1 MEIEK
6 QPKIFSRREI
16 IKGIGKGMLA
26 AFSGNNLTRLVSQTT
41 FEKAKTIEQQ
51 VLYEKDFEH
60 LRNEDGEWEFGKIF
74 WEGADEYQTTYYFTG
89 VILGEPEKKPVKAYD
104 FNNNL
109 IHTYECWFAKIGYP
123 DPQSQ
128 DKRLVSSEVLIW
140 LEDMEFAS
148 QINLAKNG
156 FVHRF
161 IHTGI
166 GYDTLIRD
174 RDEFLSYFKYA
185 EPTILTIT
193 SDRPNGLMRRILE
206 QFDINEPFPG
216 STSRA
221 KIIYFDGLLF
231 DEENGIGGV
240 DLPKAPTIEEIK
252 AWKEQGQLPGSNFL
266 GIPSRLIVS
275 DGESLTFL
283 PFVNKG

>member
-1 MEIEK
+1 MRTEGP
-6 QPKIFSRREI
+6 QKIFSRREI
-16 IKGIGKGMLA
+16 LKGFGKGMLA
-26 AFSGNNLTRLVSQTT
+26 AFSSNSL
-41 FEKAKTIEQQ
+41 FETAKTTEQQ
-51 VLYEKDFEH
+51 VLYEKDFKH
-60 LRNEDGEWEFGKIF
+60 LRNEEGVWEFGKVF
-74 WEGADEYQTTYYFTG
+74 WESADEHGTTYYFTG

-140 LEDMEFAS
+140 SEDMEFAS

-156 FVHRF
+156 FVNKF

-166 GYDTLIRD
+166 GNDTLVRN

-185 EPTILTIT
+185 EPAILTIT
-193 SDRPNGLMRRILE
+193 SDYPNGSMRRTLE

-216 STSRA
+216 STLRA
-221 KIIYFDGLLF
+221 KVIYFSGLLF
-231 DEENGIGGV
+231 DDENGIGRI
-240 DLPKAPTIEEIK
+240 DLPKAPTIEEIE
-252 AWKEQGQLPGSNFL
+252 AWKEQDQLPRSNFL

-275 DGESLTFL
+275 NGESYVFL
-283 PFVNKG
+283 PFGNRG